1 MVPANEGRAAKG
13 CIGEPWTWS
22 ENRGANAVMRGSG
35 VARQS
40 EGGSSSCLWLIVS
53 MVALSWDPTTA
64 FAQQDRGMI
73 SEREFNQL
81 VFRESDRGLARKQ
94 LELKLDRHL
103 WTLDQLCQL
112 TEAQQQKLW
121 LAGQGDIKRFFDRV
135 SVVERQLE
143 MSGAAR
149 EELNARRFLPVEQLR
164 REFIAD
170 LFDDVSLFQKVVDR
184 TLTPAQVARMER
196 REQEQSDP
204 QFYSAVRSY
213 LLSTTRTLDLSAA
226 QSDALEA
233 LLVESLPRT
242 GMGTQYKNYLVAYRV
257 SKIPEEQFA
266 EILEEP
272 QLEAL
277 QSALSHARAL
287 EPFLRRQGW
296 VEDEDHDESKGDR

>member
-1 MVPANEGRAAKG
+1 
-13 CIGEPWTWS
+13 
-22 ENRGANAVMRGSG
+22 
-35 VARQS
+35 
-40 EGGSSSCLWLIVS
+40 
-53 MVALSWDPTTA
+53 
-64 FAQQDRGMI
+64 MI